1 MSAAAAGAGCGSWSG
16 WSRRLVAGSL
26 RLGSGGGVGGVLGVP
41 ELTLFAVV
49 VLDGGV
55 RNMAKA
61 VLAALS
67 RSLYTS
73 ASLSLSLSAAAAAR
87 SRGRVTAHSGH
98 RQSRS
103 RSDGWLHTQH
113 RLSAAG
119 SVGVGRIMSAQ
130 CSQSCSLLVLEV
142 VRHIRHVC
150 CVGGVVVGAVVLGG
164 TVGVVGW
171 WAVSMCGS

>member
-1 MSAAAAGAGCGSWSG
+1 MATATAGAECGSGSG

-26 RLGSGGGVGGVLGVP
+26 RLGSGGEVGGVLGVSK
-41 ELTLFAVV
+41 LKLFAVV
-49 VLDGGV
+49 VLDDGV

-61 VLAALS
+61 DLAALS
-67 RSLYTS
+67 RSLYIS
-73 ASLSLSLSAAAAAR
+73 ASLSLAR
-87 SRGRVTAHSGH
+87 SRGRMTAQSGH

-113 RLSAAG
+113 RLSTG
-119 SVGVGRIMSAQ
+119 GGVGRIMSAQ
-130 CSQSCSLLVLEV
+130 CSQSCSLLVLEM

-164 TVGVVGW
+164 TVGGVG
-171 WAVSMCGS
+171 